1 MAIRPNSVRS
11 TRTVALAVNDGPTT
25 VTWPIDRLTGL
36 ETSRTVSVPR
46 MVVPSADTS
55 PSRKEMTGN
64 RAASRN
70 RADSTLWSRC
80 SLPVRKLAVSISA

>member
-1 MAIRPNSVRS
+1 MAVRPNSVRS
-11 TRTVALAVNDGPTT
+11 TRTVALAVNDGPAT
-25 VTWPIDRLTGL
+25 VTWPIDRLTGRQ
-36 ETSRTVSVPR
+36 TSRTVSVPR
-46 MVVPSADTS
+46 MTLPSAETC

-70 RADSTLWSRC
+70 RTDSTVWSRC